1 MTRLRMVSPNERG
14 WTRRRAGSGFV
25 YLDTAGE
32 RLPAEDVAR
41 IKSLVI
47 PPAWCDV
54 WICPRANGHIQAC
67 GTDAAGRRQYLYHQ
81 VWREKRDAAKFD
93 RILDMAR
100 RLPVARLRM
109 LADLQTEGLPRDRVL
124 AAAVRLIDVGYFRIG
139 SDVYADEN
147 GSYGLTTL
155 ERRHVRRRGNA
166 FLFSFVGKSG
176 IEHAIVVDD
185 PAVLEVV
192 QRLRLRRG
200 GGDRLLAYKAGG
212 RWSTVNAADV
222 NGYLH
227 DIFSCDVTAKDFRTW
242 HATVI
247 AATSLAAN
255 ASRGDTTRGRKKV
268 IRAAVVEVSEYLGN
282 TPTIARNSY
291 IDPRVIDLYEDGT
304 TIGAAVQRAPR
315 DPQRRQEHVEK
326 AVHRMLSRSAQSSDR
341 SVRTRLARTRLAS

>member
-1 MTRLRMVSPNERG
+1 MTRLRMVSPNDRG
-14 WTRRRAGSGFV
+14 WTRRRAGSGFL
-25 YLDTAGE
+25 YLDAAGE
-32 RLPAEDVAR
+32 RLPAQDVTR

-47 PPAWCDV
+47 PPAWRDV
-54 WICPRANGHIQAC
+54 WICSRANGHIQAC
-67 GTDAAGRRQYLYHQ
+67 GTDAAGRRQYLYHP
-81 VWREKRDAAKFD
+81 VWREKRDRAKFD

-100 RLPVARLRM
+100 RLPAARLRM
-109 LADLQTEGLPRDRVL
+109 LADLRSEGLPRDRVL

-166 FLFSFVGKSG
+166 LLFSFVGKSG
-176 IEHAIVVDD
+176 IEHAIMVDD

-200 GGDRLLAYKAGG
+200 GGDRLLAYKAAG
-212 RWSTVNAADV
+212 RWSSVNAADV

-227 DIFSCDVTAKDFRTW
+227 EVFSCDVTAKDFRTW

-247 AATSLAAN
+247 ASTSLAAN
-255 ASRGDTTRGRKKV
+255 AGRGDTARGRKQV
-268 IRAAVVEVSEYLGN
+268 IKTAVVEVSEYLGN
-282 TPTIARNSY
+282 TPAIAKNSY

-304 TIGAAVQRAPR
+304 TIAVALQRAPR
-315 DPQRRQEHVEK
+315 DPQRRQEHLEK
-326 AVHRMLSRSAQSSDR
+326 AVLRMLSRSARTSDR
-341 SVRTRLARTRLAS
+341 SLRARVVRTRLAS